1 MLMSM
6 TGFGKREFENADIL
20 LSIEIKSINSR
31 YLEVN
36 HKIPRLFSDDE
47 DNIINVVRKR
57 LTRGKIIININYHI
71 LNEKLN
77 QITLDKNKMNEYL
90 KITNKLSK
98 NNNIEGKLTIDKL
111 LSFPDIINTTPATG
125 NISYKR
131 LLIKCLNRSID
142 DLLSMRATEGKNLS
156 KDIKSRLSKIKKDLK
171 LISKISNKSQKE
183 VLRTY
188 KSKIKSFINNNQK
201 LIFPH

>member
-71 LNEKLN
+71 LNEK
-77 QITLDKNKMNEYL
+77 
-90 KITNKLSK
+90 
-98 NNNIEGKLTIDKL
+98 
-111 LSFPDIINTTPATG
+111 
-125 NISYKR
+125 
-131 LLIKCLNRSID
+131 
-142 DLLSMRATEGKNLS
+142 
-156 KDIKSRLSKIKKDLK
+156 
-171 LISKISNKSQKE
+171 
-183 VLRTY
+183 
-188 KSKIKSFINNNQK
+188 
-201 LIFPH
+201 